1 MISIRIFSPAS
12 RRIFSRKSAL
22 ILILM
27 LGAFRAPAAQSQQS
41 KGGASHLDSVEI
53 TGSKKFSSEQIAAA
67 VGLRAGNIITR
78 EDLQAAADKLAAL
91 GVFSNVQYHFTT
103 VESGVR
109 ATYDVSDATTVGV
122 TFDNFPWFTD
132 DELTA
137 ALKRS
142 VLLFDGGAPQGGTIL
157 NAISTALDNL
167 VQARGVLGTV
177 SHTLVNFPLGG
188 QRMQF
193 RVDGADITVKAVEF
207 SDALATDDRAVQ
219 QSASQLIG
227 RPYSRS
233 AIELFEFEQV
243 RPIYL
248 THAFLHVQ
256 FGPPSAQVSSAGAQ
270 PGLTSVVVTMP
281 ITPGPAFKWGGVAWN
296 GNAGIPVAELNT
308 LITLTPGEIA
318 DGNTITALWAAAR
331 SLYGQRGY
339 LDTKLDPQTEFDEQA
354 GRVAYTVTV
363 TEGPQY
369 RMGNLVLSGLS
380 IDGERRIRAA
390 WRIPP
395 DSVFNEKTYEDFL
408 DAGVKQAFAGT
419 PVHYEKI
426 GRFLQENPGTN
437 KVDVLLDFQ

>member
-1 MISIRIFSPAS
+1 MISIGFFRPGS
-12 RRIFSRKSAL
+12 RRIFSRTPVLFL
-22 ILILM
+22 ILIL
-27 LGAFRAPAAQSQQS
+27 GAVRAPAAQAQQS
-41 KGGASHLDSVEI
+41 KGGASHLDAVDIS
-53 TGSKKFSSEQIAAA
+53 GSKRFASQQIAAA

-103 VESGVR
+103 AESGVR
-109 ATYDVSDATTVGV
+109 ATYDVTDAATVAV
-122 TFDNFPWFTD
+122 TFDNFPWFND
-132 DELTA
+132 DELNT

-142 VLLFDGGAPQGGTIL
+142 VPLFDGNAPQGGAIL
-157 NAISTALDNL
+157 NAMSTALENL
-167 VQARGVLGTV
+167 VQSRGVLGNV

-193 RVDGADITVKAVEF
+193 RVENADITVKAVEF
-207 SDALATDDRAVQ
+207 SDPLATNDLAVQ
-219 QSASQLIG
+219 QSTSQLIG
-227 RPYSRS
+227 RPYSRG

-256 FGPPSAQVSSAGAQ
+256 FGPPAAQVATAGAQ
-270 PGLTSVVVTMP
+270 PGLTAVVVTVP
-281 ITPGPAFKWGGVAWN
+281 ITPGLAYKWGGVAWN
-296 GNAGIPVAELNT
+296 GNAAVSEAELNS
-308 LITLTPGEIA
+308 LITLRPGEVA
-318 DGNTITALWAAAR
+318 DGNKITALWDAAR

-339 LDTKLDPQTEFDEQA
+339 LDTKLEPQTEFAEQA
-354 GRVAYTVTV
+354 GRVAFTVTV
-363 TEGPQY
+363 TEGSQY

-380 IDGERRIRAA
+380 VDGEKRIRAA

-395 DSVFNEKTYEDFL
+395 NSVFNEKTYEDFL
-408 DAGVKQAFAGT
+408 DTGVKQAFAGT

-426 GRFLQENPGTN
+426 GRFLQENSGTN

>member
-1 MISIRIFSPAS
+1 MIGIRLFPSAS
-12 RRIFSRKSAL
+12 RRFISCASASFL
-22 ILILM
+22 ILILV
-27 LGAFRAPAAQSQQS
+27 AFRVPAAQSQQS
-41 KGGASHLDSVEI
+41 KGGASHLDAVEI
-53 TGSKKFSSEQIAAA
+53 SGSKKFTSQQIAAA

-78 EDLQAAADKLAAL
+78 EDLQGAADKLAAL

-109 ATYDVSDATTVGV
+109 ATYDVSDATTVAV
-122 TFDNFPWFTD
+122 TFDNFPWFSD
-132 DELTA
+132 DELNA

-142 VLLFDGGAPQGGTIL
+142 VPLFDGSAPQGGAIL
-157 NAISTALDNL
+157 NAMSTTLENL
-167 VQARGVLGTV
+167 VQSRGVLGTV

-193 RVDGADITVKAVEF
+193 RVENADITVKTIEF
-207 SDALATDDRAVQ
+207 SDPLATSDLAVQ
-219 QSASQLIG
+219 QSTSQLIG

-256 FGPPSAQVSSAGAQ
+256 FGAPTAQVATAGAQ
-270 PGLTSVVVTMP
+270 PGLTAVVVTIP
-281 ITPGPAFKWGGVAWN
+281 ITPGPAYKWGGVAWN
-296 GNAGIPVAELNT
+296 GNTVIPAPELNS
-308 LITLTPGEIA
+308 LITLRPGEIA
-318 DGNTITALWAAAR
+318 DGNKIIALWDAAR
-331 SLYGQRGY
+331 SLYGQHGY

-380 IDGERRIRAA
+380 VDGEKRIRAA

-395 DSVFNEKTYEDFL
+395 DAVFNEKTYEDFL

-426 GRFLQENPGTN
+426 GRFLQENSGTN

>member
-1 MISIRIFSPAS
+1 MSIGLSRAY
-12 RRIFSRKSAL
+12 RRIVSCASAL
-22 ILILM
+22 FLILV
-27 LGAFRAPAAQSQQS
+27 LSAVRARTAQAQQS
-41 KGGASHLDSVEI
+41 KGGASHLDAVEI
-53 TGSKKFSSEQIAAA
+53 SGSKKFSSQQIAAA

-78 EDLQAAADKLAAL
+78 EDLQAAADKLAGL

-109 ATYDVSDATTVGV
+109 AIYDVSDAATVAV

-132 DELTA
+132 DELNA
-137 ALKRS
+137 ALKHS
-142 VLLFDGGAPQGGTIL
+142 VALFDGSAPQGGAIL
-157 NAISTALDNL
+157 NAMSTTLENL
-167 VQARGVLGTV
+167 VQSRGVLGTV
-177 SHTLVNFPLGG
+177 SHTLINFPLGG

-193 RVDGADITVKAVEF
+193 RVENADITVKTVEF
-207 SDALATDDRAVQ
+207 SDPLATNDLAVQ
-219 QSASQLIG
+219 QSTSQLIG

-256 FGPPSAQVSSAGAQ
+256 FGPPTAQVATTGAQ
-270 PGLTSVVVTMP
+270 PGLTAVVVTIP
-281 ITPGPAFKWGGVAWN
+281 ITPGPAYKWGGVAWN
-296 GNAGIPVAELNT
+296 GNTVIPAPELNA
-308 LITLTPGEIA
+308 LITLRPGEIA
-318 DGNTITALWAAAR
+318 DGNKIIALWDAAR

-339 LDTKLDPQTEFDEQA
+339 LDTKLEPQTEFDEQA
-354 GRVAYTVTV
+354 GRVAFTVTV

-380 IDGERRIRAA
+380 VDGEKRIRAA

-395 DSVFNEKTYEDFL
+395 DAVFNEKIYEDFL

-426 GRFLQENPGTN
+426 GRFLQENSGTN

>member
-1 MISIRIFSPAS
+1 MMSIGLSRAY
-12 RRIFSRKSAL
+12 RRIVSCASAL
-22 ILILM
+22 FLILV
-27 LGAFRAPAAQSQQS
+27 LSAVRAPTAQAQQS
-41 KGGASHLDSVEI
+41 KGGASHLDAVEI
-53 TGSKKFSSEQIAAA
+53 SGSKKFSSQQIAAA

-78 EDLQAAADKLAAL
+78 EDLQAAADKLAGL

-109 ATYDVSDATTVGV
+109 AIYDVSDATTVAV

-132 DELTA
+132 DELNA
-137 ALKRS
+137 ALKHS
-142 VLLFDGGAPQGGTIL
+142 VALFDGSAPQGGAIL
-157 NAISTALDNL
+157 NAMSTTLENL
-167 VQARGVLGTV
+167 VQSRGVLGTV
-177 SHTLVNFPLGG
+177 SHMLINFPLGG

-193 RVDGADITVKAVEF
+193 RVENADITVKTVEF
-207 SDALATDDRAVQ
+207 SDPLATNDPALQ
-219 QSASQLIG
+219 QSTSQLIG

-256 FGPPSAQVSSAGAQ
+256 FGPPTAQVATTGAQ
-270 PGLTSVVVTMP
+270 PGLTAVVVTIP
-281 ITPGPAFKWGGVAWN
+281 ITPGPAYKWGGVAWN
-296 GNAGIPVAELNT
+296 GNTVIPAPELNA
-308 LITLTPGEIA
+308 LITLRPGEIA
-318 DGNTITALWAAAR
+318 DGNKIIALWDAAR

-339 LDTKLDPQTEFDEQA
+339 LDTKLEPQTEFDEQA
-354 GRVAYTVTV
+354 GRVAFTVTV

-380 IDGERRIRAA
+380 VDGEKRIRAA

-395 DSVFNEKTYEDFL
+395 DAVFNEKIYEDFL

-426 GRFLQENPGTN
+426 GRFLQENSGTN

>member
-1 MISIRIFSPAS
+1 MISTSFFRRES
-12 RRIFSRKSAL
+12 RRIFSRTSALFL
-22 ILILM
+22 ILILVA
-27 LGAFRAPAAQSQQS
+27 LRSPATQSQQS
-41 KGGASHLDSVEI
+41 RGGASHLDAVEI
-53 TGSKKFSSEQIAAA
+53 SGSKKFTSQQIAAA

-91 GVFSNVQYHFTT
+91 GVFANVQYHFTT

-109 ATYDVSDATTVGV
+109 ANYDVSDATTVAV
-122 TFDNFPWFTD
+122 IFDNFPWFTD

-142 VLLFDGGAPQGGTIL
+142 VPLFDGSAPQGGTIL
-157 NAISTALDNL
+157 NAMSATLESL
-167 VQARGVLGTV
+167 VQSRGVLGTV

-193 RVDGADITVKAVEF
+193 RVEGADITVKAVEF
-207 SDALATDDRAVQ
+207 SDPLATNDLAVQ
-219 QSASQLIG
+219 QSTSQLIG
-227 RPYSRS
+227 RPYSRG

-248 THAFLHVQ
+248 THAFLRVQ
-256 FGPPSAQVSSAGAQ
+256 FGSPTAQVASGGAQ
-270 PGLTSVVVTMP
+270 PGLTAVVVTVP
-281 ITPGPAFKWGGVAWN
+281 ITPGLAYKWGGVAWN
-296 GNAGIPVAELNT
+296 GNAAVSEAELNS
-308 LITLTPGEIA
+308 LITLRPGQIA
-318 DGNTITALWAAAR
+318 DGNKIIALWDAAR

-339 LDTKLDPQTEFDEQA
+339 LDTKLEPQTEFEEQT
-354 GRVAYTVTV
+354 GRVAFTVTV

-380 IDGERRIRAA
+380 VDGEKRIRAA

-395 DSVFNEKTYEDFL
+395 DTVFNEKTYEDFL

-426 GRFLQENPGTN
+426 GRFLQENSGTN

>member
-1 MISIRIFSPAS
+1 MISIRLFPLVS
-12 RRIFSRKSAL
+12 RRIFSRLSAL

-27 LGAFRAPAAQSQQS
+27 LGAFRAHATQSPQS

-53 TGSKKFSSEQIAAA
+53 SGSKKFTSQQIAAA

-91 GVFSNVQYHFTT
+91 GVFANVQYHFTT

-109 ATYDVSDATTVGV
+109 ATYDLSDAATVAV

-137 ALKRS
+137 ALQRS
-142 VLLFDGGAPQGGTIL
+142 VPLFDGGAPQGGAIL
-157 NAISTALDNL
+157 NSMSTTLENL
-167 VQARGVLGTV
+167 VQSRGVLGTV

-193 RVDGADITVKAVEF
+193 RVEGADITVKAVEF
-207 SDALATDDRAVQ
+207 SDALATNDLAVQ
-219 QSASQLIG
+219 QSTAQLIG

-256 FGPPSAQVSSAGAQ
+256 FGPPSAKVPSAGAQ
-270 PGLTSVVVTMP
+270 PGLTAVVVTLR

-296 GNAGIPVAELNT
+296 GNAVISEAELNS
-308 LITLTPGEIA
+308 LITLRPGEIA
-318 DGNTITALWAAAR
+318 DGNKITALWDAAR

-339 LDTKLDPQTEFDEQA
+339 LDTKLEPQTEFDEPA
-354 GRVAYTVTV
+354 GRVAFTVTV

-380 IDGERRIRAA
+380 IDGEKRIRAA
-390 WRIPP
+390 WHIPP

-426 GRFLQENPGTN
+426 GRFLQENPGTS